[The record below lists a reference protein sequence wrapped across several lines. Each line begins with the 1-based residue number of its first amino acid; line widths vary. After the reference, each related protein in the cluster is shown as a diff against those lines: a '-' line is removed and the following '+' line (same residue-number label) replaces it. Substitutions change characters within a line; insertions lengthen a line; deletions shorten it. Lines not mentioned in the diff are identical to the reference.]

1 LKDLYEEYLNW
12 IATKL
17 NTTIEF
23 EEEFLNIAE
32 YTDAEY
38 YDFMQQIGEHDLI
51 IITKKCWERCKEGAK
66 YEY

>member
-1 LKDLYEEYLNW
+1 MKDLYEEYLNW

-17 NTTIEF
+17 NTTSKF

-51 IITKKCWERCKEGAK
+51 IITKKCWDKCKEAAK